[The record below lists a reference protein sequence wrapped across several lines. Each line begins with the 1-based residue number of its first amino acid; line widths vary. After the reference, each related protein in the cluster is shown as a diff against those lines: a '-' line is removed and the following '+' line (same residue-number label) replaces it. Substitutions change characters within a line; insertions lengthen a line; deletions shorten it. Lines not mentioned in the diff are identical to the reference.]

1 MVVKILA
8 AAFGLFYLLV
18 AAFMFLFVG
27 LMAQGAV
34 ILLLKYFGIE
44 YGN

>member
-1 MVVKILA
+1 MVVKIVALI
-8 AAFGLFYLLV
+8 FVMLYLFV

-27 LMAQGAV
+27 LMAHGAV
-34 ILLLKYFGIE
+34 VTLLKYLGVE

>member
-8 AAFGLFYLLV
+8 LLFGLFYLLV
-18 AAFMFLFVG
+18 AGFMFLFVG
-27 LMAQGAV
+27 LMANGAI

>member
-8 AAFGLFYLLV
+8 LIFGMLYLFV
-18 AAFMFLFVG
+18 ALFMFLFVA
-27 LMAQGAV
+27 LMANGAI

>member
-1 MVVKILA
+1 MVVKILVLI
-8 AAFGLFYLLV
+8 FGMLYLFV
-18 AAFMFLFVG
+18 AVFMFLFVG
-27 LMAQGAV
+27 LMANGAI

>member
-8 AAFGLFYLLV
+8 LLFGMLYLFV
-18 AAFMFLFVG
+18 AAFMFLFVA
-27 LMAQGAV
+27 LMVNGAI

>member
-1 MVVKILA
+1 MVGKILA
-8 AAFGLFYLLV
+8 LLFGLLYLLV

-27 LMAQGAV
+27 LMANGAI